1 MKRDPLL
8 VVADRLRELGVADS
22 DVAAAA
28 DHAASTVAAAIE
40 TAKAAPEP
48 DPAEAFTDV
57 WADGGAAW
65 RN

>member
-1 MKRDPLL
+1 MRRDPL
-8 VVADRLRELGVADS
+8 VVVRDRLAALGVSERDRE
-22 DVAAAA
+22 AAA
-28 DHAASTVAAAIE
+28 DRAARTVLDAIE
-40 TAKAAPEP
+40 EAKAAPAP